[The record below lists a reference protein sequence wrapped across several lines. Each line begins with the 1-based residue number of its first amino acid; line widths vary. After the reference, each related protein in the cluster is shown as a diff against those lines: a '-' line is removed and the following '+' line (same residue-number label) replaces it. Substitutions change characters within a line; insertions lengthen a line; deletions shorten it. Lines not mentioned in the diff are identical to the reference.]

1 MKKQIPLTF
10 SILAL
15 FSCSQEMVTET
26 NESPEMRLLPQEE
39 SFLIDRNSIDLTS
52 DDARNVAMRFTSN
65 GTDTRASSGSPSVE
79 TVYDHSLGIPLVH
92 VVNFGDDNGYV
103 IVSATKKESPVL
115 AYSETG
121 RYEID
126 CPYTTDD
133 YLEMYKSRIKAASLD
148 TSDSLRAMHALEWA
162 VFEKADTEESLTRGT
177 SDINQMI
184 QAEIDR
190 KTAMGYTYIGKL
202 SAAASYLSPE
212 DYQSLV
218 KDISSHTDPDYNY
231 NDVTLFFIRSYETNK
246 IGPLMGTKWH
256 QRYPFN
262 VGASNGLAGCVPI
275 AVAQIAYYHKY
286 PSKYDWSQIYTY
298 PILNSAFE
306 TFILDIRE
314 YCDVKYKDGETS
326 ANYNDAYDAFID
338 LGYQAS
344 KDGAP
349 STDKLWRSI
358 NSKNPV
364 FIVGRNEAR
373 GKGHAWVCEGYH
385 DVSYEGSISMV
396 IDPRYGPTNPNN
408 PYYDYPVKVYPP
420 SSSLMYTGD
429 YFYMNMGK
437 QGENDGWYRAN
448 SYNPTDPDYSYTS
461 NQQIII
467 VKK

>member
-1 MKKQIPLTF
+1 M
-10 SILAL
+10 
-15 FSCSQEMVTET
+15 
-26 NESPEMRLLPQEE
+26 
-39 SFLIDRNSIDLTS
+39 
-52 DDARNVAMRFTSN
+52 
-65 GTDTRASSGSPSVE
+65 
-79 TVYDHSLGIPLVH
+79 
-92 VVNFGDDNGYV
+92 
-103 IVSATKKESPVL
+103 
-115 AYSETG
+115 
-121 RYEID
+121 
-126 CPYTTDD
+126 
-133 YLEMYKSRIKAASLD
+133 
-148 TSDSLRAMHALEWA
+148 
-162 VFEKADTEESLTRGT
+162 
-177 SDINQMI
+177 
-184 QAEIDR
+184 
-190 KTAMGYTYIGKL
+190 
-202 SAAASYLSPE
+202 
-212 DYQSLV
+212 
-218 KDISSHTDPDYNY
+218 
-231 NDVTLFFIRSYETNK
+231 
-246 IGPLMGTKWH
+246 
-256 QRYPFN
+256 
-262 VGASNGLAGCVPI
+262 
-275 AVAQIAYYHKY
+275 AQIAYYHKY

>member
-1 MKKQIPLTF
+1 MKKLFLTL
-10 SILAL
+10 SVLAL
-15 FSCSQEMVTET
+15 FSCSQETVMET
-26 NESPEMRLLPQEE
+26 NEAPYTRLLPQEE
-39 SFLIDRNSIDLTS
+39 SWLIDKNTVSLTS
-52 DDARNVAMRFTSN
+52 DDARNVAMRFASD
-65 GTDTRASSGSPSVE
+65 GADTRASSGSPSVE

-218 KDISSHTDPDYNY
+218 KDISSYTDPDYNY

-246 IGPLMGTKWH
+246 IGPLIGTKWH
-256 QRYPFN
+256 QESPFN
-262 VGASNGLAGCVPI
+262 VDAPNGLAGCVPI

-298 PILNSAFE
+298 PVLNDAFE
-306 TFILDIRE
+306 YFIKDIRQL
-314 YCDVKYKDGETS
+314 CKVT
-326 ANYNDAYDAFID
+326 YNSEGTASDYNKACDAFKN
-338 LGYQAS
+338 LGYTANII
-344 KDGAP
+344 DGTP
-349 STDKLWRSI
+349 NDNTLKNEI
-358 NSKNPV
+358 QSKNPV
-364 FIVGRNEAR
+364 YIR
-373 GKGHAWVCEGYH
+373 GVNDSREGHAWVCEGHHSMNY
-385 DVSYEGSISMV
+385 SGSVSMV
-396 IDPRYGPTNPNN
+396 IKFPYGIPDTPDT
-408 PYYDYPVKVYPP
+408 PYFSYDVNLDLP
-420 SSSLMYTGD
+420 STMYAGN
-429 YFYMNMGK
+429 YFYMNMGWR
-437 QGENDGWYRAN
+437 GLNDGWYRAS
-448 SYNPTDPDYSYTS
+448 SYNPNTDS
-461 NQQIII
+461 NNNYLNNQKIIT